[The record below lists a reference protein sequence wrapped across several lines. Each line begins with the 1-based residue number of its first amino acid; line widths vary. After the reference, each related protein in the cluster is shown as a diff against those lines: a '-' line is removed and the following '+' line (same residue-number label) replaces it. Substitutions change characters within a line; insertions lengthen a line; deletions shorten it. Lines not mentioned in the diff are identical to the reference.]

1 MVWARTRILVME
13 SYAGVVWIPWRGWL
27 ERVEATGWVC
37 ECVVGQL
44 VQAGSAWMLL
54 TGGTEAGYW
63 VLGDSTCSTTS
74 GVWDGR
80 EGGVHRV
87 LELRGW
93 EKGEHPYHH

>member
-1 MVWARTRILVME
+1 MVWERNRILVME

-54 TGGTEAGYW
+54 TGGTEAGCLETAHAQQHQ
-63 VLGDSTCSTTS
+63 VCGM
-74 GVWDGR
+74 GGK
-80 EGGVHRV
+80 EGCTVT
-87 LELRGW
+87 W
-93 EKGEHPYHH
+93 S